1 MNRPSDA
8 PDATV
13 VVAAC
18 NRREKTLACI
28 RALLAQTHG
37 AYEIIMVD
45 DGSTDGTPDAV
56 EELGRGASVPLRVLR
71 NGRNL
76 GANPSRNRGVREA
89 RGALVAFIDSDCYA
103 DPAWLEQLTAPFA
116 DARVGAV
123 TGLVDDTP
131 ATNAWELAFRGTHRL
146 PRRGPVGRVVI
157 GNLCVRRALLAA
169 HALDESRPTRRL
181 ADGSPDLAISARSDE
196 EGLNLALRAA
206 GWRVLAEPSARAV
219 HDHPYSFRSLMRQ
232 AWFGGQSAAELV
244 WKYRLGP
251 RKDLAPIALFDLT
264 LVVALVAWPFASPL
278 VLLAPL
284 VAAVPPVAAISYNE
298 LRNKGKTPLELAR
311 CAPALAVYYQV
322 RLAGYLRRRMELLL
336 GRRAVARVVRGEVAR
351 MLPPPGSI
359 A

>member
-1 MNRPSDA
+1 MTDARDA
-8 PDATV
+8 PEASV

-18 NRREKTLACI
+18 NRREKTLACM
-28 RALLAQTHG
+28 RALLAQTHR

-56 EELGRGASVPLRVLR
+56 EELARTARVPLRVLR
-71 NGRNL
+71 NVRNM

-103 DPAWLEQLTAPFA
+103 DAEWLARLTEPFA

-181 ADGSPDLAISARSDE
+181 VDGSPDLAISARSDE

-206 GWRVLAEPSARAV
+206 GWKVLAEPSARAV

-251 RKDLAPIALFDLT
+251 RKDLAPIALFDAT
-264 LVVALVAWPFASPL
+264 LVAALAAWPFVSPL
-278 VLLAPL
+278 VFLAPL
-284 VAAVPPVAAISYNE
+284 AALVPPVAAISYNE
-298 LRNKGKTPLELAR
+298 LRNKGKTPLELLR
-311 CAPALAVYYQV
+311 SAPALAIYYQV
-322 RLAGYLRRRMELLL
+322 RLAGYARRRVELLF
-336 GRRAVARVVRGEVAR
+336 GRRAIARVARTELAR
-351 MLPPPGSI
+351 MLPPPEGV